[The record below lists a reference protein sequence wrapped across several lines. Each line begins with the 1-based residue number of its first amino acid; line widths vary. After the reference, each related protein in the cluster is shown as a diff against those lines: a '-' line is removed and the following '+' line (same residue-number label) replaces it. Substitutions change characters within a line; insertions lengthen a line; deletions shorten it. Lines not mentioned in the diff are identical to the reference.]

1 MRILIIFLF
10 LETNTPGIELPANA
24 MAMETDENNQ
34 EEIVAPLPS
43 GSVATEPDLDI
54 ATRARAFLAKKL
66 EEITVK
72 VRAIFADRIA
82 TYDAIKLFNKRKSE
96 ALDLNGGSEWMTGHY
111 GDFLSA
117 GDGRMGSVNLTVNFG
132 T

>member
-1 MRILIIFLF
+1 MRISIIFLF

-24 MAMETDENNQ
+24 TAMETDENNQ
-34 EEIVAPLPS
+34 EEIAAPLPS
-43 GSVATEPDLDI
+43 GSMATAPDMEI
-54 ATRARAFLAKKL
+54 ATKARAYLAKKR
-66 EEITVK
+66 EEITG
-72 VRAIFADRIA
+72 VRAIFANRIA
-82 TYDAIKLFNKRKSE
+82 TYDAIKVFNKRKSE
-96 ALDLNGGSEWMTGHY
+96 ALDLSGGSEWMTGHY